1 MPLVA
6 AYFRPESLD
15 EALSLLTEPNRI
27 VLGGGTTI
35 NSDRQRSDIEVVDLQ
50 ALGLDLIE
58 SSETELSI
66 GATATLADVAGSDQV
81 PDGLRALAR
90 RESPSTLRTLATI
103 GGLIASA
110 HRDSLLIAALLV
122 HDASVDFAGA
132 EAMRLAAVLAQG
144 VPSGAIITAVRF
156 DPSGVLYHAS
166 TGRTPA
172 DVPIVAAVAR
182 AGEGGRS
189 LALTG
194 VAATPISVDPDDPVR
209 GLQPPG
215 DFRGSGGYRIELAGV
230 LAARALG
237 GLR

>member
-6 AYFRPESLD
+6 AYFRPDSLD
-15 EALSLLTEPNRI
+15 EALSLLAGPHRI

-35 NSDRQRSDIEVVDLQ
+35 NSDRQRSDVEVVDLQ
-50 ALGLDLIE
+50 ALGLDSIE
-58 SSETELSI
+58 SSETELRI

-81 PDGLRALAR
+81 PDGLCAIAR

-110 HRDSLLIAALLV
+110 HPDSVLLAALLV
-122 HDASVDFAGA
+122 HGASVDLAGS
-132 EAMRLAAVLAQG
+132 EAMPLASVLAQG
-144 VPSGAIITAVRF
+144 VPSQAIITAVRL
-156 DPSGVLYHAS
+156 DPTGVLCHAA

-182 AGEGGRS
+182 AGAGGIS

-194 VAATPISVDPDDPVR
+194 VAATPITVDPDDPVG
-209 GLQPPG
+209 GLAPPG
-215 DFRGSGGYRIELAGV
+215 DFRGSSGYRVELAGV

>member
-6 AYFRPESLD
+6 AYFRPDSLD
-15 EALSLLTEPNRI
+15 EALSLLADPDRI

-35 NSDRQRSDIEVVDLQ
+35 NSDRQRSDVGVVDLQ
-50 ALGLDLIE
+50 ALELDSIE
-58 SSETELSI
+58 SSEAELRI
-66 GATATLADVAGSDQV
+66 GATATLADVVRSDKV
-81 PDGLRALAR
+81 PDGLRVIAR
-90 RESPSTLRTLATI
+90 RESPSTLRTRATI

-110 HRDSLLIAALLV
+110 HPDSLLIAALLV
-122 HDASVDFAGA
+122 HDASVDLAGSD
-132 EAMRLAAVLAQG
+132 AMPLTTLLAQG
-144 VPSGAIITAVRF
+144 VPSGAIITAVRI
-156 DPSGVLYHAS
+156 DPSGVLCHAA

-182 AGEGGRS
+182 TGDDGIS

-194 VAATPISVDPDDPVR
+194 VAATPIVVDPDDPIR

-215 DFRGSGGYRIELAGV
+215 DFRGSSGYRIELAGV

>member
-6 AYFRPESLD
+6 AYFRPDSLD
-15 EALSLLTEPNRI
+15 EALALLAGPDRT

-35 NSDRQRSDIEVVDLQ
+35 NSDRQRSDLEVVDLQ
-50 ALGLDLIE
+50 ALGLDSIE
-58 SSETELSI
+58 SSQTEMTI
-66 GATATLADVAGSDQV
+66 GATATLADLAGSDQV
-81 PDGLRALAR
+81 PDGLRGIAQ
-90 RESPSTLRTLATI
+90 RELPSTLRTLATI

-110 HRDSLLIAALLV
+110 DPDSMLIAALLV
-122 HDASVDFAGA
+122 HGANVEMAGS
-132 EAMRLAAVLAQG
+132 EAMSLATVLATG
-144 VPSGAIITAVRF
+144 VPSGAIITAVRI
-156 DPSGVLYHAS
+156 DRSGVLCHAA

-172 DVPIVAAVAR
+172 DVPIVAAIAR
-182 AGEGGRS
+182 AGEAGIS

-194 VAATPISVDPDDPVR
+194 VASTPITVDPDDPVG

-215 DFRGSGGYRIELAGV
+215 DFRGSSGYRLGLAGV

>member
-6 AYFRPESLD
+6 AYFRPDSLD
-15 EALSLLTEPNRI
+15 EALSLLAGPHRI

-35 NSDRQRSDIEVVDLQ
+35 NSDRQRSDVEVVDLQ
-50 ALGLDLIE
+50 ALGLDSIE
-58 SSETELSI
+58 SSEAELRI
-66 GATATLADVAGSDQV
+66 GATATLADVAGSEQV
-81 PDGLRALAR
+81 PDGLRAIAR

-103 GGLIASA
+103 GGLIVSA
-110 HRDSLLIAALLV
+110 HPDSVLLAALLV
-122 HDASVDFAGA
+122 HGASVDLAGS
-132 EAMRLAAVLAQG
+132 EAMPLAAVLAAG
-144 VPSGAIITAVRF
+144 VPSNAIITAVRI
-156 DPSGVLYHAS
+156 DPSGVLCHAA

-182 AGEGGRS
+182 AADAGIS

-194 VAATPISVDPDDPVR
+194 VAATPITVDPDDPVG

-215 DFRGSGGYRIELAGV
+215 DFRGSSGYRVELAGV